1 MFSYLKQDLPA
12 SIVVFLVALPLCLGI
27 ALASGAPLLSG
38 LISGIIGGIVV
49 GLLSESHSSVSGP
62 AAGLAAVVLATIT
75 ELGSFETFLIAV
87 FLAGALQLIGGIAK
101 VGFIAD
107 YVPSNVIKGLL
118 AAIGILLILKQ
129 IPHAMGLDRDAE
141 GDFAFWQPDGENTLS
156 ELLQIFNFFHWGAVI
171 ISALSLLVLVYW
183 DKTPLKKI
191 TFFPSSLFVVLLG
204 IVLNGIFQRFIPALY
219 IDASHLVSIPQFET
233 IGAFFAQPD
242 LGFLS
247 NQTTWLSA
255 LGAGVVNYKLWIAA
269 ITIALVASLET
280 LLNLEAVENIDPR
293 KRKASP
299 NRELIAQG
307 AGNMF
312 AGLFGGIPVTSVI
325 VRSSV
330 NINSGA
336 VTKLS
341 AIVHGVLLFI
351 SVLFVSGL
359 LNLIPLASL
368 AAILLVTGYKL
379 AKVSLFKEMYAK
391 GSTQFIPF
399 IATILAIV
407 LTDLLIGI
415 LIGLVTAIF
424 FLLKSNYKNP
434 FVLENEQLHMGE
446 TLRFELPNQ
455 VSFLNKA
462 SIKETLWAIPEGSRV
477 IIDAS
482 YSDFIDN
489 DVVETITDFKN
500 AVSKEKNIQLNVIGL
515 KDKYQ
520 LDDHIQFVNVLDK
533 ATQQKLMPS
542 DVLELL
548 KKGNER
554 FVKGKWTEKY
564 LKHQVNATSF
574 GQNPMAVIVSCID
587 SRTSPEIIFDAG
599 LGDLLSIRIAGNVIN
614 EDIIGSI
621 ELACSKIGTKL
632 VVVLGHS
639 HCGAVSAAMQGVT
652 DGHFAKIAHK
662 IDRAI
667 AQCQCDRQQASEGS
681 EAHNKVAQ
689 QNAHNA
695 LEDLLRQSE
704 YLADATRQKTISIVA
719 AFYNTA
725 SGEVVFNV

>member
-156 ELLQIFNFFHWGAVI
+156 ELLQIFSFFHWGAVI

-183 DKTPLKKI
+183 DKTPFKKI

-312 AGLFGGIPVTSVI
+312 AGLLGGIPVTSVI

-341 AIVHGVLLFI
+341 AIVHGFLLFI
-351 SVLFVSGL
+351 SVLFASGL

-434 FVLENEQLHMGE
+434 FVLENEQLHIGE

-632 VVVLGHS
+632 VIVLGHS

-667 AQCQCDRQQASEGS
+667 AQCQCDRHQTPEGS

-704 YLADATRQKTISIVA
+704 YLADATRQKKISIVA